1 MPARLLTDL
10 TRVPPGMLERV
21 LKAIARLDQ
30 WPNVSG
36 AKPLRGDLVGHYRL
50 RVGDWRIVFRIEGTD
65 ALVVGVAHRKD
76 IHED

>member
-10 TRVPPGMLERV
+10 TRVPPGMLQRV

-30 WPNVSG
+30 WPDVSG

-50 RVGDWRIVFRIEGTD
+50 RVGDWRIVFRVEGTD
-65 ALVVGVAHRKD
+65 ALVVAVAHRKD
-76 IHED
+76 IYED